1 MDVAL
6 VQYINRLC
14 RHLAITPARL
24 HPHEVY
30 LDTADAADPRISC
43 LLSTYRWLLQRESW
57 AVLLGCHPGGWDF
70 PWRLQVGV
78 CVGEGEHQ
86 ARVYSLQTVLGCS
99 AALARFCGRGS
110 GILLAQDRVV
120 SLAHREKEGQIAVL
134 GLDRPES
141 PKSCSK
147 H

>member
-43 LLSTYRWLLQRESW
+43 LLSTYRWFLQRESW
-57 AVLLGCHPGGWDF
+57 AVLLACHPGGWDV

-78 CVGEGEHQ
+78 CVGGGEHQ
-86 ARVYSLQTVLGCS
+86 AQVFSLPGCAQVQRCLGPDS
-99 AALARFCGRGS
+99 V
-110 GILLAQDRVV
+110 AQAEAGTER
-120 SLAHREKEGQIAVL
+120 
-134 GLDRPES
+134 
-141 PKSCSK
+141 
-147 H
+147 